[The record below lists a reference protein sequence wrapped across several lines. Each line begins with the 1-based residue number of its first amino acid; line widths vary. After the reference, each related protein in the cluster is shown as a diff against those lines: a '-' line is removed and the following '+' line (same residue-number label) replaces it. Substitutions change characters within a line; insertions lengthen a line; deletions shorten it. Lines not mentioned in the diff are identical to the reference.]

1 MAAREEQ
8 YRRILEQYAA
18 GLRRVAASYQ
28 TDPSRRDDLFQ
39 DICLALWQALPHFR
53 GEASERTYVFRVAH
67 NRGLTDRARRRP
79 RETEVE
85 AADDVADPRPDPE
98 DEADAR
104 SRSRRLQ
111 AAVRRLPLKLRQVV
125 ALRLEGLGQRETAEV
140 LGITENNVA
149 VRLNRAKKV
158 LQSLLAETDET
169 GGER

>member
-1 MAAREEQ
+1 MTALEER
-8 YRRILEQYAA
+8 YRRILEQYGA

-28 TDPSRRDDLFQ
+28 ADPSRREDLFQ

-79 RETEVE
+79 PETQIE
-85 AADDVADPRPDPE
+85 AAAEVADPRPDPE
-98 DEADAR
+98 DAAGAR
-104 SRSRRLQ
+104 VRRRRLQ

-149 VRLNRAKKV
+149 VRLNRGKKA
-158 LQSLLAETDET
+158 LQSLLAET